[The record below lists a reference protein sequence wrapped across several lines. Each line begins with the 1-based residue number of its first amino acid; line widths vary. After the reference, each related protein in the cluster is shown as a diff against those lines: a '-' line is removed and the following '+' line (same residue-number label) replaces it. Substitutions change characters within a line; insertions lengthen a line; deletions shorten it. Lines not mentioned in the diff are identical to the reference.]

1 MSLAWEEMH
10 CLQCRLSL
18 QPIWIL
24 ELQFKYLFVV
34 FCLESGSWAASQTP
48 VDRQPF
54 LFSLSQTK
62 AFGYIAACLIYHQS
76 AQDNEHDCSC
86 KVFKAP
92 NICCSTCVVFFG
104 CYSQPADSGLPWIP
118 LMGNICW
125 NQGSGGGSH
134 GDVHTG
140 LSLRALLWNGQM
152 QEFLVEILKYCE
164 PTELVFTWVNA
175 GELWEEFGLQHWHN
189 LWEKS
194 SKWTFAL
201 NWADSAG
208 SVFSPSGSP
217 EHIPIPAQVNPHCHV
232 CIPESHPGWAA
243 LKGWD
248 TLSCLKGWDTFPT
261 PVDPAVN
268 ICHFLTPCTLQSVLV
283 P

>member
-92 NICCSTCVVFFG
+92 NICCSTCVVSFVVIHSLLTQG
-104 CYSQPADSGLPWIP
+104 CH
-118 LMGNICW
+118 
-125 NQGSGGGSH
+125 GSH
-134 GDVHTG
+134 WWGISAEIRDLVVAPMEMFTLGFH
-140 LSLRALLWNGQM
+140 SEHCCEMVKCKSFLW
-152 QEFLVEILKYCE
+152 KYSN
-164 PTELVFTWVNA
+164 T
-175 GELWEEFGLQHWHN
+175 
-189 LWEKS
+189 
-194 SKWTFAL
+194 
-201 NWADSAG
+201 
-208 SVFSPSGSP
+208 
-217 EHIPIPAQVNPHCHV
+217 VNP
-232 CIPESHPGWAA
+232 
-243 LKGWD
+243 
-248 TLSCLKGWDTFPT
+248 
-261 PVDPAVN
+261 
-268 ICHFLTPCTLQSVLV
+268 QSWFSLE
-283 P
+283 